1 MDDRKNLKGDIKT
14 QVHRAAG
21 ENRDQNLSVENRQ
34 KTTVSGVLNVYSFN
48 EAEIVVETIIGVLTI
63 KGSMMHMS
71 KLNLE
76 TGDLIIEGNFDS
88 CSYSEKQDLKTK
100 GSGFL
105 SKMFR

>member
-1 MDDRKNLKGDIKT
+1 MDDRKNVKADIKS
-14 QVHRAAG
+14 QIHRSTG
-21 ENRDQNLSVENRQ
+21 EDRNQNLSIENRQ
-34 KTTVSGVLNVYSFN
+34 KVTASGVLNVESFN
-48 EAEIVVETIIGVLTI
+48 ETEIVVETIIGILTV

-76 TGDLIIEGNFDS
+76 TGDLIIEGNFDA
-88 CSYSEKQDLKTK
+88 CSYSEKQGMKTK